1 MAKKL
6 LVSQFADF
14 SARPIGILFPS
25 GTLDSLE
32 DAPDRRPP
40 RRESR
45 CIHKCTHRQVVRLAE
60 VVRTQ
65 NDGGGAA
72 DIFGRQ

>member
-45 CIHKCTHRQVVRLAE
+45 CIHKCTHR
-60 VVRTQ
+60 
-65 NDGGGAA
+65 
-72 DIFGRQ
+72 